1 MQNAEQSCILHVSK
15 DRNIGIFKL
24 PIPDI
29 LTFMLARKT
38 ADSGR
43 QYKEMNMAERIT
55 HKKEQKKAPQKTL
68 KEKRKEK
75 KQNKGKETHIP
86 NS

>member
-1 MQNAEQSCILHVSK
+1 
-15 DRNIGIFKL
+15 
-24 PIPDI
+24 
-29 LTFMLARKT
+29 MLARKT